1 MCVAGQIL
9 NKIEIAFSSLFIV
22 FLTDLFFSLAF
33 LQTFYTLLEKESIR
47 EFSSINSST
56 FDNLLL
62 KGLFLHLIGKLE
74 W

>member
-22 FLTDLFFSLAF
+22 FLTDLFFPLAF